1 MPDAPL
7 EVGLGVGLDEGVD
20 GSNSSGSVVGGG
32 VGRSRRAVGGRS
44 VPPDSDLWQT
54 VYEEKVRKEKILMT
68 SITVKEKHSAGRG
81 AHEGE

>member
-1 MPDAPL
+1 MPDSPL

-32 VGRSRRAVGGRS
+32 VGRSRGAVGRRS

-54 VYEEKVRKEKILMT
+54 V
-68 SITVKEKHSAGRG
+68 
-81 AHEGE
+81 